1 MSNRVVDSPD
11 FLADVPRAVL
21 KALDVSEVFRE
32 ALIARGGPEMYGPL
46 LAFYDIDSYLE
57 AAKRQQRRI
66 RRSRA
71 SIDKALREGRR
82 KRGDGL
88 FADIHFYVI
97 AWSRVNKLAC
107 SMRKTTWLRRLGL
120 VLSRHRAELNRR
132 TQARHHLEH
141 FEDRLPGGKRRRKLK
156 EPNDLLNMR
165 NDFLTYGGKR
175 LDVGPKSMRLLN
187 EIVAEIRLAVLYD
200 SLEALAIS
208 DRPRLVRL
216 LQRAARETH
225 TARLIKSAIGSVAG
239 HQRTK

>member
-1 MSNRVVDSPD
+1 MSNRGVDPPD
-11 FLADVPRAVL
+11 FLADVPRTVL

-46 LAFYDIDSYLE
+46 LAFYQIDSYLE

-66 RRSRA
+66 RRTRA
-71 SIDKALREGRR
+71 SISRAVWGRRR
-82 KRGDGL
+82 KRLDNL

-107 SMRKTTWLRRLGL
+107 SMRKTTWLRNLKL
-120 VLSRHRAELNRR
+120 VLSRHSAELNKR

-141 FEDRLPGGKRRRKLK
+141 LEDRLPGGKRRRKLK

-175 LDVGPKSMRLLN
+175 LDVGPKSMCLLN
-187 EIVAEIRLAVLYD
+187 EIVAQIRLAVLYD
-200 SLEALAIS
+200 SMESLKSTDEH
-208 DRPRLVRL
+208 RLVRL
-216 LQRAARETH
+216 LRRAHRDVQAARM
-225 TARLIKSAIGSVAG
+225 IKSLKGTVPG
-239 HQRTK
+239 Y